1 MFVIVRRREKCAY
14 VCIQAEWHP
23 GNEQGEWRV
32 DERWWPAASR
42 LPQIQYSIFSI
53 LSSVSKSSSFSRW
66 PDRPA
71 PPLRHQRRRLSG
83 ILSKLMPYHAGLFH
97 EGVGLG

>member
-23 GNEQGEWRV
+23 GNELGDWRV
-32 DERWWPAASR
+32 DEWWWPAASR

-53 LSSVSKSSSFSRW
+53 PQQRQQVQQLFAMAGPTGSSLATSASAFVPVFLAS
-66 PDRPA
+66 
-71 PPLRHQRRRLSG
+71 
-83 ILSKLMPYHAGLFH
+83 
-97 EGVGLG
+97 